1 MTAIPEGCITG
12 AGSSVE
18 NSVENVENTVETFL
32 TCEKPI

>member
-18 NSVENVENTVETFL
+18 NSVENVENTVKTSFDL
-32 TCEKPI
+32 

>member
-18 NSVENVENTVETFL
+18 NSVENVENTVETSFDL
-32 TCEKPI
+32 